1 MRKIIALLGTL
12 SLAFFLGGCMG
23 GPMQQQATTLNVNLS
38 LAPGAQT
45 TTVYL
50 FALTSNGQFKRL
62 DYFELMRKKSSGLN
76 GEIASQSRV
85 VLVPGSPKHLA
96 LNVGPNVRY
105 FALAAAFPSAASND
119 KWHYS
124 RRVHQGNNTINL
136 IIGNGS
142 IRSGR

>member
-1 MRKIIALLGTL
+1 MQKVFALFTTL

-23 GPMQQQATTLNVNLS
+23 GPMQQATTLNVNLS
-38 LAPGAQT
+38 LAPGART

-50 FALTSNGQFKRL
+50 FALTSNEQFKRL

-85 VLVPGSPKHLA
+85 VLVPGSPKHLT

-105 FALAAAFPSAASND
+105 FALAAAFPSAATND

-124 RRVHQGNNTINL
+124 RKVHQGSNTINL
-136 IIGNGS
+136 LIGNGS
-142 IRSGR
+142 IRSVR